1 MITIIFPLVMVVVLV
16 GGVIVTAMNRRAHGR
31 GATLGMAGCAVLLV
45 GVLINV
51 VLGFIA
57 PSLYDALGA
66 GGATMLISAGGM
78 IFNATGT
85 GLLIAGVIARRDP
98 QQPQSPHY
106 PPPGQAQGWQ
116 QPPVQHQQPHMQ
128 QPYPQ
133 QQPPRQG
140 WQQPP
145 YGGGQG

>member
-1 MITIIFPLVMVVVLV
+1 MLNVITIIFPLVMVVVLV

-45 GVLINV
+45 GVLVNV

-57 PSLYDALGA
+57 TSLYDALGA
-66 GGATMLISAGGM
+66 GGAAMLIGALGM
-78 IFNATGT
+78 LFNATGT

-98 QQPQSPHY
+98 QQPHHPQ
-106 PPPGQAQGWQ
+106 PGQAQGWQ
-116 QPPVQHQQPHMQ
+116 QQPIQHQQPHPQ

-133 QQPPRQG
+133 QPPQQG

>member
-1 MITIIFPLVMVVVLV
+1 MITIIFPLVMIVVLV
-16 GGVIVTAMNRRAHGR
+16 GGVIVTAVNRRAHGR

-57 PSLYDALGA
+57 PQLYDALGA
-66 GGATMLISAGGM
+66 GGAAMLISAIGM

-106 PPPGQAQGWQ
+106 PQPGQAQGWQ
-116 QPPVQHQQPHMQ
+116 QP
-128 QPYPQ
+128 YPQ
-133 QQPPRQG
+133 QQPQQPPQQG

-145 YGGGQG
+145 YGGQG